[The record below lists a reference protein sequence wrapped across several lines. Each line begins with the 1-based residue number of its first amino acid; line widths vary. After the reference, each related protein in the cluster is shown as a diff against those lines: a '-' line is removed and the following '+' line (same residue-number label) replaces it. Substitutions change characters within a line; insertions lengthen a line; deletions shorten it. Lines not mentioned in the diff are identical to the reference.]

1 MTSGAPSGG
10 IALPDGV
17 VHLRHHLDDTAQRD
31 LMGQVLH
38 AIGEA
43 FWFQP
48 TTPRWNRPFS
58 VRMSNLGTLGWVS
71 DRRGYR
77 YQKAHPESGLP
88 WPAMPAA
95 LLELWR
101 EVAGHKA
108 LPEAC
113 LVNLYRGTARMGLH
127 QDRDEHDFSA
137 PVVSVSLGDTAMFR
151 LGGTE
156 RNDPTSS
163 FPLAS
168 GDVLVLGGP
177 ARLAFHGIDRILPG
191 SSDLIP
197 GGGRINLTLRR
208 VGQPLAKV
216 ASAGS

>member
-1 MTSGAPSGG
+1 MADSSPPVSA
-10 IALPDGV
+10 ALPDGV
-17 VHLRHHLDDTAQRD
+17 VHLRHHLDLAAQRN
-31 LMGQVLH
+31 LVGQVLQ
-38 AIGEA
+38 AIGKE

-77 YQKAHPESGLP
+77 YQPDHPESGLP
-88 WPAMPAA
+88 WPAMPKA
-95 LLELWR
+95 LLDLWR
-101 EVAGHKA
+101 EVASHEA

-127 QDRDEHDFSA
+127 QDRDEHDLTA
-137 PVVSVSLGDTAMFR
+137 PVVSVSLGDTAIFR
-151 LGGTE
+151 LGGT
-156 RNDPTSS
+156 RRGDSTRS

-177 ARLAFHGIDRILPG
+177 ARLAFHGVDRILPG
-191 SSDLIP
+191 SSTLLP

-208 VGQPLAKV
+208 VGRSLAEV
-216 ASAGS
+216 ASTGS